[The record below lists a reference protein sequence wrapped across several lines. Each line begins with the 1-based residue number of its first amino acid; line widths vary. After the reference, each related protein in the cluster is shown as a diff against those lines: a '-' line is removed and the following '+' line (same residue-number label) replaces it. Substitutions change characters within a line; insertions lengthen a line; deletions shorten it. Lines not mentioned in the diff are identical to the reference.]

1 MNRCLFVVAVALSAL
16 SICSSLCYAS
26 DNPAHYLKTEE
37 QKASAASIEKLG
49 DKGLY
54 KMEYSADYR
63 LDEVLKSGSRTSD
76 DLLKFLLAELLGVEN
91 SQAALPS
98 FGCSA
103 FAVRTKSSD
112 RIFGRNFDYN
122 QFDAGVEGNAAV
134 LMRVRPKEGYSS
146 VGMVPGAFA
155 GFGTDSL
162 CDGETD
168 ISNTALFPF
177 LIMDGMN
184 EAGLAVSVLWL
195 DEFPTSQDESGKY
208 DITTTVAL
216 RLMLDRAA
224 TVEEAAKLLGDYN
237 MWSAFPRASFHFLV
251 ADKTGAA
258 KVLEYDNDNVLHVF
272 DANYVTNFYLNED
285 VQALITTPSHHD
297 HGLDRYNKIEARLK
311 AASNVLSENEAM
323 ALLKDVSQKPGET
336 GTSNTRWSVVYNLSS
351 LTAKVAAAQDYDNIF
366 SFRLKGDGGGSSGC
380 NNGFFA
386 LFLLP
391 ALFIPALWRR
401 KH

>member
-103 FAVRTKSSD
+103 FAVRTKSGD

-195 DEFPTSQDESGKY
+195 EFLQSIWYYKE
-208 DITTTVAL
+208 
-216 RLMLDRAA
+216 
-224 TVEEAAKLLGDYN
+224 
-237 MWSAFPRASFHFLV
+237 
-251 ADKTGAA
+251 KT
-258 KVLEYDNDNVLHVF
+258 
-272 DANYVTNFYLNED
+272 
-285 VQALITTPSHHD
+285 
-297 HGLDRYNKIEARLK
+297 
-311 AASNVLSENEAM
+311 
-323 ALLKDVSQKPGET
+323 
-336 GTSNTRWSVVYNLSS
+336 
-351 LTAKVAAAQDYDNIF
+351 
-366 SFRLKGDGGGSSGC
+366 
-380 NNGFFA
+380 
-386 LFLLP
+386 
-391 ALFIPALWRR
+391 
-401 KH
+401 

>member
-1 MNRCLFVVAVALSAL
+1 M
-16 SICSSLCYAS
+16 
-26 DNPAHYLKTEE
+26 
-37 QKASAASIEKLG
+37 
-49 DKGLY
+49 
-54 KMEYSADYR
+54 
-63 LDEVLKSGSRTSD
+63 
-76 DLLKFLLAELLGVEN
+76 
-91 SQAALPS
+91 
-98 FGCSA
+98 
-103 FAVRTKSSD
+103 
-112 RIFGRNFDYN
+112 
-122 QFDAGVEGNAAV
+122 EGNAAV

-208 DITTTVAL
+208 DITTMVAL

-380 NNGFFA
+380 NHGFFA